1 MSKIFAANK
10 LKIQGNKTLLSIALI
25 LLLTVSGIMA
35 SMPAAKATSA
45 SVIPTYT
52 FCTAS
57 PSPAGVNQTVTIVF
71 WLDKPPVLNAQGF
84 SIPFEGYLITITNPG
99 GTVQTLGPFTSDAIG
114 SSYTTFV
121 PTTIGNYSIE
131 FGFPGQNMTGYSLFG
146 VSNDFSYEASHSSI
160 VTLAV
165 QQSPI
170 APYPTT
176 PLPTGY
182 WQNPINEE
190 NFGWYTI
197 SGNWLGTPLTTFG
210 SGCNAAGAFN
220 PYTTAPNSAHIVWT
234 KPIMPGGMVGGASLN
249 YGYYT
254 GLSYE
259 SAWGDNGQDP
269 IIIDG
274 TLYYSAPAP
283 PYNGF
288 YAVDLRTG
296 QTLWYENST
305 SPYTTSL
312 DQQVIRTNSITCGQ
326 LYDYESPN
334 QHGIIP
340 YLWGI
345 GSQQWEMYDAYTG
358 QMILTLVNPAFGTAG
373 LFGAEIT
380 YDQSGDMLVYMLG
393 NNWLAMWNSSLAIPL
408 GATTGSGVWN
418 WRPGIQEVIPWS
430 NGIEWNVTVPDV
442 SGQGICELSSNVV
455 LATQSY
461 TTVTPA
467 VQEFIGYSA
476 TTGQR
481 MWAMNITA
489 YQDIAVIAGISPIVN
504 DTFTYFDEATM
515 QTSAYSALTG
525 AQLWV
530 SAPKTNDWNMY
541 SDSYR
546 GAGPPNPQIAYG
558 NEYSTGF
565 GGQVYCYSLET
576 GKTLWTFTVPNSGT
590 ETPYGDYP
598 LYGGATIADGK
609 VYVATGDH
617 SPSEPLWRGGA
628 LYCLNATTGKELWSI
643 SGWMPGSII
652 ADGSLVTFNNYDGQ
666 IYCFGKGLTAT
677 TVTTTPVH
685 K

>member
-1 MSKIFAANK
+1 
-10 LKIQGNKTLLSIALI
+10 
-25 LLLTVSGIMA
+25 
-35 SMPAAKATSA
+35 
-45 SVIPTYT
+45 
-52 FCTAS
+52 
-57 PSPAGVNQTVTIVF
+57 
-71 WLDKPPVLNAQGF
+71 
-84 SIPFEGYLITITNPG
+84 
-99 GTVQTLGPFTSDAIG
+99 
-114 SSYTTFV
+114 
-121 PTTIGNYSIE
+121 
-131 FGFPGQNMTGYSLFG
+131 
-146 VSNDFSYEASHSSI
+146 
-160 VTLAV
+160 
-165 QQSPI
+165 
-170 APYPTT
+170 
-176 PLPTGY
+176 
-182 WQNPINEE
+182 
-190 NFGWYTI
+190 
-197 SGNWLGTPLTTFG
+197 
-210 SGCNAAGAFN
+210 
-220 PYTTAPNSAHIVWT
+220 
-234 KPIMPGGMVGGASLN
+234 
-249 YGYYT
+249 
-254 GLSYE
+254 
-259 SAWGDNGQDP
+259 
-269 IIIDG
+269 
-274 TLYYSAPAP
+274 
-283 PYNGF
+283 
-288 YAVDLRTG
+288 
-296 QTLWYENST
+296 
-305 SPYTTSL
+305 
-312 DQQVIRTNSITCGQ
+312 
-326 LYDYESPN
+326 
-334 QHGIIP
+334 
-340 YLWGI
+340 
-345 GSQQWEMYDAYTG
+345 MYDAYTG

-666 IYCFGKGLTAT
+666 IYCFGKGQTAT
-677 TVTTTPVH
+677 TVTTTPVLNNPAQVLI
-685 K
+685 KGTVTDQSPGQTCLGIPAAGTPAISDASMTQWMEYLYQQQPEPMNATGVPVTLSYTDPNGNTYTMGTTTSDITGQYSYTFTPTIPGTYKITATFCGSNSYYSSTTQSIMSFDLPATTAAPTATPTSVANLYFVPAIAGLFVLIIAVLAVVILQMLRKRQ